1 MVENFASR
9 TAGMRRWLLPCVVLA
24 VGLVFGSVA
33 RQPDVV
39 QADVRRTPSR
49 PAFQSGSERSEIILR
64 EIASTLK
71 RIEGRIE
78 RIERSVTA
86 KQRQQGN

>member
-1 MVENFASR
+1 MVEHFVSR
-9 TAGMRRWLLPCVVLA
+9 TAGMRSWLLTCVVLA
-24 VGLVFGSVA
+24 VGFVFGSAA

-39 QADVRRTPSR
+39 QADVRRTASR
-49 PAFQSGSERSEIILR
+49 PAFKSGSERSEAILR

-71 RIEGRIE
+71 RIEGRID
-78 RIERSVTA
+78 RIERSVST